1 MGADSGI
8 HVETPAKFDEA
19 ALQPLLVAKALAKI
33 IKDKASDTDLVIMG
47 KQAIDDDAHQTGG
60 MLAGIINWPI
70 ANCAS
75 KVTIEDT
82 KAEVDREIDGGLE
95 KLRMNLPAVIT
106 TDLRLNEPRYATLRE
121 QCLALLFSGI
131 HQSMAH
137 SSTQPTS

>member
-19 ALQPLLVAKALAKI
+19 NLQPLLIAKTLAAV
-33 IKDKASDTDLVIMG
+33 IKDKASETDLVIMG

-60 MLAGIINWPI
+60 MLAGIISWPI

-75 KVTIEDT
+75 KLSIDGT

-95 KLRMNLPAVIT
+95 KLRMSLPAVVT
-106 TDLRLNEPRYATLRE
+106 TDLRLNEPRYATLRR
-121 QCLALLFSGI
+121 LPSLSRP
-131 HQSMAH
+131 QS
-137 SSTQPTS
+137 